1 MGGGVKMYMIYTER
15 ILGTGS
21 TFRDNFRCKGYS
33 VNNGYI
39 EFWNPELTKHYFIS
53 IHKMD
58 HIMIENTDG
67 NEHKE
72 DEIKCTT

>member
-1 MGGGVKMYMIYTER
+1 MYMIYTER

-21 TFRDNFRCKGYS
+21 TFRDSFKCKGYS
-33 VNNGYI
+33 IYDSYI

-58 HIMIENTDG
+58 HIMIETIDNKENKDG
-67 NEHKE
+67 
-72 DEIKCTT
+72 EIKCTT